1 MPSKNNKREAGMSR
15 RQFLLRTAATCGLA
29 ATAGA
34 WGYVFYSKEPV
45 RRSDSRILTFKDFRA
60 ADTQVYPALA
70 VVHGQD
76 VEKMVRAAIEKIG
89 GMSRFINPGE
99 KILLKPNAAWD
110 RQPEQA
116 ANTNPEVVAAV
127 VTMCLEARASEVWV
141 TDVSVNDPYRCF
153 ARSGIEDA
161 VKRAGGKIRFA
172 AENDFIL
179 TDLKGE
185 SLKVW
190 PVSAFYHQ
198 ADKLINLP
206 IVKHHS
212 LSRCT
217 MAMKNLYGSLGGQRN
232 RLHQDINTAIA
243 DLACAIRPT
252 LTVMDATRVI
262 KRNGP
267 TGGNLSD
274 VSIVNTVIAGVD
286 LVAIESYGLR
296 FLDLRLEDVPFIIMA
311 EKRGIGISDL
321 KSLNIAEINV

>member
-1 MPSKNNKREAGMSR
+1 MSR

-252 LTVMDATRVI
+252 LTVMDATRVL

-274 VSIVNTVIAGVD
+274 VSLMNTVIAGVD

-296 FLDLRLEDVPFIIMA
+296 FLDLRLEDVPFIVMA
-311 EKRGIGISDL
+311 EKRGIGISDW